1 MEVCADDVC
10 WEYLSRTG
18 WKRLFQEEHLRS
30 MFNGST
36 EGDVTL
42 QFICPQDMADYEEN
56 AGGRIRVRLLQ
67 AENIYQM
74 PAIYRCPVLTGINF
88 PILMKNRNRCHP
100 FIMAEK

>member
-1 MEVCADDVC
+1 
-10 WEYLSRTG
+10 
-18 WKRLFQEEHLRS
+18 

-74 PAIYRCPVLTGINF
+74 PVIYRCPVLTGINF
-88 PILMKNRNRCHP
+88 SYSYEEQKQMPS
-100 FIMAEK
+100 FIMAKK